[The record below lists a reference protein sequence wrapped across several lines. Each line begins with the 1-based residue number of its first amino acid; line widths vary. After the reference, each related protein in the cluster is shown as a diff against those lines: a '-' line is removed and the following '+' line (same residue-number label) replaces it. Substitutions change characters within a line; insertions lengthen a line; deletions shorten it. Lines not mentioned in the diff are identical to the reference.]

1 MRTHGGQGV
10 EAPPAVPSA
19 APDAFE
25 QILASVPALRR
36 AGLDELADSIE
47 AMAHE
52 VGLDDE
58 TVAPAVSEAE
68 PEPEPARAAPEPEPA
83 RAAPEPDPSGFR
95 ERLDRSRVE
104 VGSAAVVLLVV
115 LVAAFGRA
123 HTALGQILPAVGH
136 SSIRRR
142 ARGAIVILRAGAGR
156 STSILRR
163 ARWSVR
169 QGAIRRPELVWGALA
184 MSTMSLVVGWV
195 VTRLP

>member
-1 MRTHGGQGV
+1 
-10 EAPPAVPSA
+10 VPSA

-68 PEPEPARAAPEPEPA
+68 PEPEPARAAPEP
-83 RAAPEPDPSGFR
+83 DPSGFR

-123 HTALGQILPAVGH
+123 RTALGQILPAVGH